1 MSRESESRAQRFDLG
16 YVMMLGLIVA
26 VSCWLLAMPFSRF
39 IQDSTLHRF
48 HLTTRHFALWSMQQP
63 IPAMYNFYN
72 RFEVSPSPWKKSEPS
87 SVHAETLNHF
97 PLRIITFGDNRQ
109 LFLPADEPRQIDI
122 WSRYRGNELRTRYL
136 ATPLAEGGFQLELK
150 PIP

>member
-16 YVMMLGLIVA
+16 YIMILGLIVA

-48 HLTTRHFALWSMQQP
+48 HLTTRHFAIWAVQQP

-72 RFEVSPSPWKKSEPS
+72 RFEVSPSPWKKSDPS

-97 PLRIITFGDNRQ
+97 PLRIITFGDNRR

-136 ATPLAEGGFQLELK
+136 ATPLPDGGFQLELE